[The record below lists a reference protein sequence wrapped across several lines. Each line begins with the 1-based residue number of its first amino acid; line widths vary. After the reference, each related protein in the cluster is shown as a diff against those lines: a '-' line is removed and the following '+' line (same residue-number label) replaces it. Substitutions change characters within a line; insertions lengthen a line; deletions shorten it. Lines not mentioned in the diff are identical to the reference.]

1 MLFFVQYA
9 HTFAE
14 IRKTP
19 MLHIGKGSTSH
30 PQSVDIV
37 IPQRFPEHAFEGIV
51 RKFTSNE
58 ALWASR
64 IPSPINA
71 SKLSITSENG
81 A

>member
-19 MLHIGKGSTSH
+19 MLHIGKDSTSH

-37 IPQRFPEHAFEGIV
+37 IPQRSPEHAFKGIV
-51 RKFTSNE
+51 KE
-58 ALWASR
+58 AHV
-64 IPSPINA
+64 
-71 SKLSITSENG
+71 E
-81 A
+81 